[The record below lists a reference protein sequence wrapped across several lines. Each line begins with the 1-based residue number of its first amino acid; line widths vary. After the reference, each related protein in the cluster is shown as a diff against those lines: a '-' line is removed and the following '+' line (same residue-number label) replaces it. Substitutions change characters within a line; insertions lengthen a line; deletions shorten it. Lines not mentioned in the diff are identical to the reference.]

1 MYEYTSE
8 LLDGNLKRVRT
19 DSSFSSSH
27 ALSLSLSLSLCVCVC
42 VCMCVQS
49 LMVLSGVLMMWVYL
63 YAVRTAPLV
72 INGTPIDGTSK
83 LVTCSAITMLVVFF
97 LTDVG
102 GLLLWAFTF
111 GCIIIAVHG
120 ALRVP
125 DDLFVDESEMNSGFF
140 SMPMATAV

>member
-1 MYEYTSE
+1 MCARIHERTFE
-8 LLDGNLKRVRT
+8 MKLERARARV
-19 DSSFSSSH
+19 
-27 ALSLSLSLSLCVCVC
+27 CVCVC
-42 VCMCVQS
+42 VCTDSFFFFSSSSSHALYVQS

>member
-27 ALSLSLSLSLCVCVC
+27 ALSLSLSLCV
-42 VCMCVQS
+42 CVQS